1 MKKKYTVHWDDDQ
14 VASVEIDGVRYENP
28 HDIPDERDR
37 ARVKRLLAGAPKPEA
52 PRAAGGPS
60 AFKYIFLV
68 FPAVAVL
75 MLVIAVLTGVA
86 TARAQARE
94 ESAPG
99 VVVDVVARQASN
111 GQEYYYP
118 VVEFALPDAGVR
130 TVQLGE
136 GSWPPAYEGGEHVT
150 VLYNPERPLEARIK
164 SAGGTL
170 TLWTWTIVTGIL
182 AVAFGLASLFVRWIF
197 SFDAAPPS
205 GEDWEDFDWVKEEA

>member
-37 ARVKRLLAGAPKPEA
+37 ARVKRLLAGAPEPEA
-52 PRAAGGPS
+52 PRATGGPS
-60 AFKYIFLV
+60 AFRYIFLV

>member
-1 MKKKYTVHWDDDQ
+1 MGKQYTVHWDDDE
-14 VASVEIDGVRYENP
+14 VASIEIDGVRYDDP
-28 HDIPDERDR
+28 DDISDEEDR
-37 ARVKRLLAGAPKPEA
+37 ARVARLLARAPELEA

-60 AFKYIFLV
+60 AFRYIFLV

-86 TARAQARE
+86 TARALARE

-99 VVVDVVARQASN
+99 VVVDVVARRASD

-130 TVQLGE
+130 TVQIGE
-136 GSWPPAYEGGEHVT
+136 GSWPPAYEGGERVT
-150 VLYNPERPLEARIK
+150 VLYNPERPLEARIQ
-164 SAGGTL
+164 SAGRTL
-170 TLWTWTIVTGIL
+170 ALWTWTIVAGIL

-197 SFDAAPPS
+197 FAAAPPA
-205 GEDWEDFDWVKEEA
+205 GEDWEGFDPVEEEA